1 MPETTL
7 TLSNGKKV
15 SLETIEIV
23 LEAYFEKHP
32 EEYIFQAGDVVES
45 GDKSKRIF
53 VQVEGKIM
61 PVDAETGFAYYSE
74 TQQGYERCGYRK
86 IGVLS
91 EYIK

>member
-1 MPETTL
+1 MAETTL

-15 SLETIEIV
+15 SLETIEIA

-32 EEYIFQAGDVVES
+32 EEFIFQAGDVCDTATKGEVRIIISNNGNVES
-45 GDKSKRIF
+45 YNAD
-53 VQVEGKIM
+53 GKLCSTSQKQFE
-61 PVDAETGFAYYSE
+61 AS
-74 TQQGYERCGYRK
+74 GYRK